1 MDSITCDVTIAGG
14 GPAGTTAAIHLA
26 RQGVSVCLIE
36 KAVHPRYKVCGGG
49 ITARAARLLPV
60 SVQEVVEQACHRV
73 ELRFW
78 GKRQGFV
85 ARRDRPIIHMVMRAR
100 LDALLLDEAK
110 RLGVEVLENTA
121 AEDVAEESGQ
131 VRLLTSRGPV
141 LGRFLIAADGVSSL
155 VARKS
160 GWPENN
166 WAVPALECEVATD
179 PATFERFRGLAR
191 FDLNNP
197 ARGYSWV
204 FPKGEH
210 LSIGVLSMTRGAAGL
225 RDSFHDYLAS
235 LGIHSPSPLELSGA
249 LIPVRPRPGPL
260 ARGRILLVGDAA
272 GLAEPICAEGLS
284 NAVASGALAA
294 SAIIDGSFALDKVA
308 DIYQR
313 ELQASVLR
321 ELAIA
326 ERHARLLYD
335 HPRLQSILFR
345 VRGRAVCERLTDI
358 IMGERSFSTIGGPL
372 HQLINKGDDAGFTR
386 LQGISLRD

>member
-1 MDSITCDVTIAGG
+1 MDAITYDVTIAGG

-26 RQGVSVCLIE
+26 RQGAKVCLIE

-60 SVQEVVEQACHRV
+60 PVQEVAEQTCNSV

-78 GKRQGFV
+78 GTKQLFI
-85 ARRDRPIIHMVMRAR
+85 ARRDRPIIYMVMRAR

-110 RLGVEVLENTA
+110 RLGVEVVENTA
-121 AEDVAEESGQ
+121 AEDVSEEDGH
-131 VRLLTSRGPV
+131 VRLLTRRGPV
-141 LGRFLIAADGVSSL
+141 LGRFLIAADGVASL

-160 GWPENN
+160 GWSENHS
-166 WAVPALECEVATD
+166 AIPALECEVSTD
-179 PATFERFRGLAR
+179 PATLERFRGLAR
-191 FDLNNP
+191 FDLNHP
-197 ARGYSWV
+197 VRGYSWV

-225 RDSFHDYLAS
+225 KESLHAYLES
-235 LGIHSPSPLELSGA
+235 LGIHPASPLKLHGA
-249 LIPVRPRPGPL
+249 LIPVRPRPGPP
-260 ARGRILLVGDAA
+260 ARGRILLAGDAA
-272 GLAEPICAEGLS
+272 GLAEPICAEGIS
-284 NAVASGALAA
+284 NAIASGALAA
-294 SAIIDGSFALDKVA
+294 RAIINGVYDLEKVA

-313 ELQASVLR
+313 ELQASVLG
-321 ELAIA
+321 ELEIA

-345 VRGRAVCERLTDI
+345 IKGRSVCERLTDI

-372 HQLINKGDDAGFTR
+372 YQLFKKEGNAGFIR
-386 LQGISLRD
+386 LQDTGP